1 MNFPRT
7 EVKKIA
13 VKCLQEIAGNQGPV
27 KVNEQT
33 DPILDMGLDSAD
45 GILFALELET
55 RFNIELP
62 CDLNPLVDDI
72 RHCSRKIGE
81 IVDLLANLIGKKR
94 EKIHV

>member
-1 MNFPRT
+1 MNFSRA

-13 VKCLQEIAGNQGPV
+13 FECLMEIAGKQGLK
-27 KVNEQT
+27 KVDEQT
-33 DPILDMGLDSAD
+33 DPILNMGLDSAD
-45 GILFALELET
+45 GILFALEMET

-72 RHCSRKIGE
+72 KHSSRKIGE
-81 IVDLLANLIGKKR
+81 IVDLLTNLIGKKR